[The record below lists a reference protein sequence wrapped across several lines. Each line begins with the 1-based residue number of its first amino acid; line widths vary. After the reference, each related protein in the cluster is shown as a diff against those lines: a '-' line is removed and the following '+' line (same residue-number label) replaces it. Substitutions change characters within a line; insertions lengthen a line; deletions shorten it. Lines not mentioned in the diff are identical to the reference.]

1 MGTSGP
7 RDLGIGLITRE
18 GSCSVFATQKFCVG
32 PKERRN
38 QSNYCTDL
46 WDSQYRDLF
55 GVGNEISVEVD
66 SQFFMWEV
74 TTGLERDSG

>member
-7 RDLGIGLITRE
+7 RDLGMRLLTRE
-18 GSCSVFATQKFCVG
+18 GSCSVWATQRFCVG

-46 WDSQYRDLF
+46 WGSQDRDLF
-55 GVGNEISVEVD
+55 VVGNETSVEVE
-66 SQFFMWEV
+66 SQFFTWEV
-74 TTGLERDSG
+74 TTGLERDAG